1 MAFGIIGC
9 GPTPADVQRA
19 EKLNRMSDDR
29 ANQAVLDYVEN
40 NKPSVGILDATERP
54 TNQSED

>member
-9 GPTPADVQRA
+9 GPTPADVQRT

-29 ANQAVLDYVEN
+29 ANQAVLDYLEN
-40 NKPSVGILDATERP
+40 NQPSVGNLDATERP
-54 TNQSED
+54 TNQSAE